1 MADRPAAWH
10 KAVCASTPAA
20 TCFEPP
26 APRGR
31 LRTARVKRP
40 MRSSLVTSAVVAALV
55 GFGGTLP
62 LIVAASQAVGA
73 SPGQTVSG
81 VIGLCLSMALTS
93 AYLGWRHRMPII
105 TAWTTPGAALIA
117 GAHGLTP
124 ETTVGAFLLA
134 GVLILVTAAVK
145 PLGALVQRLPVSIAA
160 AMLAGV
166 LFRFCTAVFT
176 AGQADPLLVLPL
188 VLIFLVARR
197 ISPFGSVLAV
207 LVIGI
212 ALAFFLGRVGP
223 LPAGT
228 WPTLELIAPRFDL
241 HALIGIG
248 LPLYVVTMASQNLPG
263 LAVLQ
268 AAGYKP
274 PTQSILA
281 STAIASLITAP
292 LGSLTSN
299 LAAITA
305 SICTGPDTHPDP
317 AKRWLATPFY
327 AASYLVLAAGGAFVV
342 ALIAALPPGLVA
354 TFAGLA
360 LLAPLVN
367 ALSTAMGDTAKR
379 FPAVLTLAVTASGV
393 SLLDIGSAF
402 WGLAAGLVALGIERA
417 GARR

>member
-1 MADRPAAWH
+1 
-10 KAVCASTPAA
+10 
-20 TCFEPP
+20 
-26 APRGR
+26 
-31 LRTARVKRP
+31 
-40 MRSSLVTSAVVAALV
+40 MRSSVITSAVVAALV
-55 GFGGTLP
+55 GFGGTLA

-73 SPGQTVSG
+73 TPAQTASA

-93 AYLGWRHRMPII
+93 AWLGWRHKMPII
-105 TAWTTPGAALIA
+105 TAWSTPGAALIA
-117 GAHGLTP
+117 GSHGLTV
-124 ETTVGAFLLA
+124 ETAVGAFLLA

-145 PLGALVQRLPVSIAA
+145 PLGTLVQRLPVAIAA

-197 ISPFGSVLAV
+197 INPFGAVLAI

-223 LPAGT
+223 LPDV
-228 WPTLELIAPRFDL
+228 TLLPSVTLIWPRFEVQ
-241 HALIGIG
+241 ALIGIG
-248 LPLYVVTMASQNLPG
+248 VPLYVVTMASQNLPG

-268 AAGYKP
+268 AAGYKAP
-274 PTQSILA
+274 APSILA
-281 STAIASLITAP
+281 ATGLASLLTAP

-305 SICTGPDTHPDP
+305 SICTGPDAHPDP
-317 AKRWLATPFY
+317 EKRWMTTRFY
-327 AASYLVLAAGGAFVV
+327 ALAYLVLAAGGASVV
-342 ALIAALPPGLVA
+342 ALIAALPAGLVA

-360 LLAPLVN
+360 LLGPLVN
-367 ALSTAMGDTAKR
+367 ALGTAMGDAGKR

-393 SLLDIGSAF
+393 SMLGIGSAF
-402 WGLAAGLVALGIERA
+402 WGLLAGLLALGIDRA
-417 GARR
+417 GRR

>member
-1 MADRPAAWH
+1 
-10 KAVCASTPAA
+10 
-20 TCFEPP
+20 
-26 APRGR
+26 
-31 LRTARVKRP
+31 

-55 GFGGTLP
+55 GFGGTLA
-62 LIVAASQAVGA
+62 LIVAAAQAVGA
-73 SPGQTVSG
+73 TPGQTTSG
-81 VIGLCLSMALTS
+81 VVGLCLSMALTS
-93 AYLGWRHRMPII
+93 AWLGWRHRMPII

-117 GAHGLTP
+117 GSHGLTV
-124 ETTVGAFLLA
+124 ETAVGAFLLA

-145 PLGALVQRLPVSIAA
+145 PLGSLVQRLPVAIAA

-212 ALAFFLGRVGP
+212 ALAFFLGLVGP
-223 LPAGT
+223 LPSGT
-228 WPTLELIAPRFDL
+228 PLPTLEFILPRFDTQ
-241 HALIGIG
+241 ALIGIG

-263 LAVLQ
+263 FAVLQ

-281 STAIASLITAP
+281 STAVASLITAP
-292 LGSLTSN
+292 FGSLTSN

-317 AKRWLATPFY
+317 QKRWMATPFY
-327 AASYLVLAAGGAFVV
+327 ALSYLVLAAGGAFVV

-360 LLAPLVN
+360 LLGPLVN
-367 ALSTAMGDTAKR
+367 ALGTAMGDAAKR
-379 FPAVLTLAVTASGV
+379 FPAVLTFAVTASGV
-393 SLLDIGSAF
+393 SLFDIGSAF
-402 WGLAAGLVALGIERA
+402 WGLTAGLIALGIDRA
-417 GARR
+417 GKR

>member
-1 MADRPAAWH
+1 
-10 KAVCASTPAA
+10 
-20 TCFEPP
+20 
-26 APRGR
+26 
-31 LRTARVKRP
+31 

-55 GFGGTLP
+55 GFGGTLA
-62 LIVAASQAVGA
+62 LIVAAAQAVGA
-73 SPGQTVSG
+73 TPGQTTSG
-81 VIGLCLSMALTS
+81 VVGLCLSMALTS
-93 AYLGWRHRMPII
+93 AWLGWRHRMPII

-117 GAHGLTP
+117 GSHGLTV
-124 ETTVGAFLLA
+124 ETAVGAFLLV
-134 GVLILVTAAVK
+134 GVLILITAAVK
-145 PLGALVQRLPVSIAA
+145 PLGSLVQRLPVAIAA

-188 VLIFLVARR
+188 VLVFLVARR

-212 ALAFFLGRVGP
+212 ALAFFLGLVGP
-223 LPAGT
+223 LPSGT
-228 WPTLELIAPRFDL
+228 PLPTLEFILPRFDTQ
-241 HALIGIG
+241 ALIGIG

-263 LAVLQ
+263 FAVLQ

-281 STAIASLITAP
+281 STAVASLITAP
-292 LGSLTSN
+292 FGSLTSN

-317 AKRWLATPFY
+317 QKRWMATPFY
-327 AASYLVLAAGGAFVV
+327 ALSYLVLAAGGAFVV

-360 LLAPLVN
+360 LLGPLVN
-367 ALSTAMGDTAKR
+367 ALGTAMGDAAKR
-379 FPAVLTLAVTASGV
+379 FPAVLTFAVTASGV
-393 SLLDIGSAF
+393 SLFDIGSAF
-402 WGLAAGLVALGIERA
+402 WGLTAGLIALGIDRA
-417 GARR
+417 GTR

>member
-1 MADRPAAWH
+1 
-10 KAVCASTPAA
+10 
-20 TCFEPP
+20 
-26 APRGR
+26 
-31 LRTARVKRP
+31 

-55 GFGGTLP
+55 GFGGTLA
-62 LIVAASQAVGA
+62 LIVAAAQAVGA
-73 SPGQTVSG
+73 TPGQTTSG
-81 VIGLCLSMALTS
+81 VVGLCLSMALTS
-93 AYLGWRHRMPII
+93 AWLGWRHRMPII

-117 GAHGLTP
+117 GSHGLTV
-124 ETTVGAFLLA
+124 ETAVGAFLLA
-134 GVLILVTAAVK
+134 GVLILITAAVK
-145 PLGALVQRLPVSIAA
+145 PLGSLVQRLPVAIAA

-188 VLIFLVARR
+188 VLVFLVARR

-212 ALAFFLGRVGP
+212 ALAFFLGLVGP
-223 LPAGT
+223 LPSGT
-228 WPTLELIAPRFDL
+228 PLPTLEFILPRFDTQ
-241 HALIGIG
+241 ALIGIG

-263 LAVLQ
+263 FAVLQ

-281 STAIASLITAP
+281 STAVASLITAP
-292 LGSLTSN
+292 FGSLTSN

-317 AKRWLATPFY
+317 QKRWMATPFY
-327 AASYLVLAAGGAFVV
+327 ALSYLVLAAGGAFVV

-360 LLAPLVN
+360 LLGPLVN
-367 ALSTAMGDTAKR
+367 ALGTAMGDAAKR
-379 FPAVLTLAVTASGV
+379 FPAVLTFAVTASGV
-393 SLLDIGSAF
+393 SLFDIGSAF
-402 WGLAAGLVALGIERA
+402 WGLTAGLIALGIDHA
-417 GARR
+417 GKR